1 MQVFVRVVE
10 TGGFSSAGRALGMAP
25 SSVSRRIGDLEGGL
39 GVRLFHRTTRR
50 LSLTSAGETYYER
63 ARLIVSAV
71 EEANLAVTRERA
83 APSGVLRVTVPA
95 SVARRHVAPAV
106 AAFHAEHPGV
116 RVVMS
121 VTDRMADLVDEGWD
135 VAIRAGRL
143 EDSSLIARKVGE
155 ARRLLAA
162 SPAYLEQA
170 GWPGHPEELLEHACL
185 TFRSHPGSNIWRF
198 QSAAAAVEVRAT
210 GPLFADNGKALAA
223 AACAGLGVGSPSRMA
238 GRRGDRPR
246 PAGRGARRPRA
257 GSGDDAPLRRAR
269 ARSLHAAEGA
279 RLHRLPGGTLFPR
292 LRLARARVAG
302 ISAGSDR
309 EPRAGHARDQGAG
322 P

>member
-1 MQVFVRVVE
+1 M
-10 TGGFSSAGRALGMAP
+10 
-25 SSVSRRIGDLEGGL
+25 
-39 GVRLFHRTTRR
+39 RLFHRTTRR

-210 GPLFADNGKALAA
+210 GPLFADNGEALAA
-223 AACAGLGVGSPSRMA
+223 AACAGLGVVLLPEWLVGEEI
-238 GRRGDRPR
+238 
-246 PAGRGARRPRA
+246 GRG
-257 GSGDDAPLRRAR
+257 
-269 ARSLHAAEGA
+269 
-279 RLHRLPGGTLFPR
+279 RLVEVL
-292 LRLARARVAG
+292 
-302 ISAGSDR
+302 
-309 EPRAGHARDQGAG
+309 AGHAPDPATTPLYAVHAPG
-322 P
+322 PYTPPKVRAFIDFLVARFSHDYVWRAPG